1 MKTGNYEAAER
12 DFAAMTWEYAP
23 LWASLA
29 RARRGADGNPPL
41 EQAVSRMK
49 GDAWPVPIML
59 HLLGRID
66 RGALMAAAAR
76 DAKARKGQECEADF
90 YVGARLVADA
100 KTAEGRTLL
109 EKARD
114 ECPRNFI
121 EYFEALDALA
131 RLKP

>member
-1 MKTGNYEAAER
+1 MRAGKYEAAER

-29 RARRGADGNPPL
+29 RARRGADLNAPL
-41 EQAVSRMK
+41 EQGVSRMK
-49 GDAWPVPIML
+49 PDRWPVPIML

-66 RGALMAAAAR
+66 RGALMSAAAR
-76 DAKARKGQECEADF
+76 DAKARKGRECEADF

-100 KTAEGRTLL
+100 KSAEGRSLL

-114 ECPRNFI
+114 ECPRDFI
-121 EYFEALDALA
+121 EYGGALDALA
-131 RLKP
+131 KLEP